1 MRFPFP
7 VQPDLFDAGDGL
19 REAASPRDARAVST
33 DDHTAELRQRLLV
46 HGPGALD
53 ETDVIELIL
62 ARCASRGGDPA
73 ALAEALVARFGDA
86 PRILGATAAEL
97 IPVVGER
104 IASELRLIHH
114 LLERTLAFRLR
125 GRCLLSSWDAV
136 QAYLRASLVGRSREI
151 FRVLFL
157 DKANQLIADE
167 AMGEGTVDHAPVYP
181 REIMR
186 RALELAASGCCLV
199 HNHPSGAATPSG
211 ADVEMTRQVVEAGRA
226 LRIAVHDHYLVGGDD
241 VVSFRRLGLM

>member
-1 MRFPFP
+1 MRLTFP
-7 VQPDLFDAGDGL
+7 VQPDLFDAGDGF
-19 REAASPRDARAVST
+19 RESSSPRDARAASA
-33 DDHTAELRQRLLV
+33 DDHPAELRQRLLV

-62 ARCASRGGDPA
+62 ARCAPRGADPA
-73 ALAEALVARFGDA
+73 ALAEALIARFGDA

-97 IPVVGER
+97 SPVAGEAV
-104 IASELRLIHH
+104 ASELRLIHL

-125 GRCLLSSWDAV
+125 GRCLLASWDAV
-136 QAYLRASLVGRSREI
+136 QAYLRASLAGRSREI

-186 RALELAASGCCLV
+186 RALELAASACCLV
-199 HNHPSGAATPSG
+199 HNHPSGAATPSD